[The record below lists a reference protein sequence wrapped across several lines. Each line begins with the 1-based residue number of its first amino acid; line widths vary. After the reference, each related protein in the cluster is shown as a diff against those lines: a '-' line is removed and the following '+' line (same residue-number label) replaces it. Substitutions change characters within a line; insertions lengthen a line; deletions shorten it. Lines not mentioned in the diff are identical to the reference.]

1 MGQKLS
7 KLTQEETENLKRSI
21 AGNWVNNFKTLN
33 KEKLWIKW
41 FQWWI
46 LLNIKREIKANLS
59 QTLTKKEKKQK
70 EEIALNSCYET
81 SMTLI
86 PKPDKDYKKENY
98 RITSLMN
105 INTKN
110 LNKNLAI
117 WSKNM

>member
-21 AGNWVNNFKTLN
+21 AGDWVNNFKTLN

-59 QTLTKKEKKQK
+59 QTLTKKEK
-70 EEIALNSCYET
+70 
-81 SMTLI
+81 
-86 PKPDKDYKKENY
+86 
-98 RITSLMN
+98 MN